1 MCTHNYNIVMYIQL
15 WKCARNM
22 YTKVSYNEALVG
34 WRPCNCASAIYCREE
49 ASRMWQQREQE
60 WEREKRARERLMTQ
74 VGRNKPYNI
83 MQFEVHVHVH
93 VYVHSHKFHSYALMF

>member
-1 MCTHNYNIVMYIQL
+1 MY
-15 WKCARNM
+15 M
-22 YTKVSYNEALVG
+22 KVSYNEVG

-74 VGRNKPYNI
+74 VNV
-83 MQFEVHVHVH
+83 QFKVHVHVH
-93 VYVHSHKFHSYALMF
+93 VYVHSHKFHSYASHVLISIP